1 MAVQRGRRRRKRRR
15 RTIFTRPTLSRPRP
29 ALAHGYVKDA
39 SEPRTKLANT
49 FNILLSLQTRD
60 LDQGPHLDG
69 SDARPWNANSD
80 GDRLVRIFGLDQ
92 EVTGELFASL
102 HERTIGHERFT
113 VAHPHEVAVAAGCR
127 GEALRALALACRA
140 EPARCTTKA
149 AANVVGMAILAT
161 TAVAL
166 LYPPA

>member
-1 MAVQRGRRRRKRRR
+1 MLKRFIHYTHIPQMRQDVSLPEQRPQGRK
-15 RTIFTRPTLSRPRP
+15 TPEAYQCLTRLTLSWPRP

-113 VAHPHEVAVAAGCR
+113 VAHPH
-127 GEALRALALACRA
+127 
-140 EPARCTTKA
+140 
-149 AANVVGMAILAT
+149 
-161 TAVAL
+161 
-166 LYPPA
+166 

>member
-1 MAVQRGRRRRKRRR
+1 LA
-15 RTIFTRPTLSRPRP
+15 PRY
-29 ALAHGYVKDA
+29 AEDA
-39 SEPRTKLANT
+39 SKPRTKLANT
-49 FNILLSLQTRD
+49 FNILLSRQTRD
-60 LDQGPHLDG
+60 LDQWPHLDG

-102 HERTIGHERFT
+102 HERTVGHERFT
-113 VAHPHEVAVAAGCR
+113 VAHPHEGR
-127 GEALRALALACRA
+127 RRRRMLALASRSEA
-140 EPARCTTKA
+140 ARCTTKL
-149 AANVVGMAILAT
+149 AANVVGVAILAT

>member
-1 MAVQRGRRRRKRRR
+1 VISINGR
-15 RTIFTRPTLSRPRP
+15 TSM
-29 ALAHGYVKDA
+29 V
-39 SEPRTKLANT
+39 
-49 FNILLSLQTRD
+49 
-60 LDQGPHLDG
+60 

-102 HERTIGHERFT
+102 HERTVGHERFT
-113 VAHPHEVAVAAGCR
+113 VAHPHEGR
-127 GEALRALALACRA
+127 RRRRMLALASRSEA
-140 EPARCTTKA
+140 ARCTTKL
-149 AANVVGMAILAT
+149 AANVVGVAILAT

>member
-1 MAVQRGRRRRKRRR
+1 LA
-15 RTIFTRPTLSRPRP
+15 PRY
-29 ALAHGYVKDA
+29 AEDA

-49 FNILLSLQTRD
+49 FNILLSRQTRD
-60 LDQGPHLDG
+60 LDQWPHLDG

-102 HERTIGHERFT
+102 HERTVGHERFT
-113 VAHPHEVAVAAGCR
+113 VAHPHEGR
-127 GEALRALALACRA
+127 RRRRMLALASRA
-140 EPARCTTKA
+140 EGARCTTKS
-149 AANVVGMAILAT
+149 AANAVGVAILAT